1 MSLKSFFECLCVR
14 SFWFE
19 EKSEMCVVSTYLLA
33 TIGQYKRYSLMLSR
47 GHLKVLCLLE
57 IMKQSFGAAL
67 EASLRFA
74 FGTKHV
80 FYSFHLCLDGVNH
93 LCFKKKLPSV
103 RWMKWGY
110 LLNIFDGKCHMKLQ
124 MLFAQMWKFVS
135 K

>member
-1 MSLKSFFECLCVR
+1 
-14 SFWFE
+14 
-19 EKSEMCVVSTYLLA
+19 MCVVSTYLLA

-80 FYSFHLCLDGVNH
+80 FFFISPLFGRGESSLFYKKASVGKVNE
-93 LCFKKKLPSV
+93 
-103 RWMKWGY
+103 MG
-110 LLNIFDGKCHMKLQ
+110 IFAEHI
-124 MLFAQMWKFVS
+124 
-135 K
+135 